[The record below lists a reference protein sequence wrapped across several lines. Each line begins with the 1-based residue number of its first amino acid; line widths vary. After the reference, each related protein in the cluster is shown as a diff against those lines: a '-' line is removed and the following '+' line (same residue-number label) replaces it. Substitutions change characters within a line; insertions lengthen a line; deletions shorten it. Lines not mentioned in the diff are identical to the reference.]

1 MQWLA
6 QTWLH
11 QHQIWLKMDGKMKN
25 IALIIITTLSFSA
38 AATEIIYTP
47 INPSFGGNPLN
58 ANMLLSKAQ
67 AQNKHKAPVIEKGY
81 AEQFQDSLE
90 RTYLNRM
97 VREITDMAFGEDI
110 EDSIF
115 NQDSIFMSGDYQI
128 EVITSTTDSITVK
141 ITNILDDSV
150 VIIEVPRFG

>member
-1 MQWLA
+1 
-6 QTWLH
+6 
-11 QHQIWLKMDGKMKN
+11 MDGKMKN

>member
-1 MQWLA
+1 
-6 QTWLH
+6 
-11 QHQIWLKMDGKMKN
+11 MDGKMKKT
-25 IALIIITTLSFSA
+25 ALIITILSFSSQ
-38 AATEIIYTP
+38 ATEIIYTP

>member
-1 MQWLA
+1 
-6 QTWLH
+6 
-11 QHQIWLKMDGKMKN
+11 MKK
-25 IALIIITTLSFSA
+25 IALTIITTLSFSVS
-38 AATEIIYTP
+38 ATEIIYTP

-67 AQNKHKAPVIEKGY
+67 AQNKHRAPVVEKGY

-97 VREITDMAFGEDI
+97 VREITDMAFGENI

-128 EVITSTTDSITVK
+128 EVITSTPDTITVK
-141 ITNILDDSV
+141 ITNIIDDSV

>member
-1 MQWLA
+1 MV
-6 QTWLH
+6 
-11 QHQIWLKMDGKMKN
+11 KMKK
-25 IALIIITTLSFSA
+25 IALTIITTLSFSVS
-38 AATEIIYTP
+38 ATEIIYTP

-67 AQNKHKAPVIEKGY
+67 AQNKHKAPVVEKGY
-81 AEQFQDSLE
+81 ADQFKDSLE

-97 VREITDMAFGEDI
+97 VREITDMAFGENI

-128 EVITSTTDSITVK
+128 EVITSTTDTITVR
-141 ITNILDDSV
+141 ITNVIDDSV
-150 VIIEVPRFG
+150 VVIEVPRFG

>member
-1 MQWLA
+1 
-6 QTWLH
+6 
-11 QHQIWLKMDGKMKN
+11 MDGKMKK
-25 IALIIITTLSFSA
+25 IALIIITILSFSA
-38 AATEIIYTP
+38 SATEIIYTS

>member
-1 MQWLA
+1 MQWRE

-11 QHQIWLKMDGKMKN
+11 QPLIWLKMDGKMKKT
-25 IALIIITTLSFSA
+25 ALIITTILSFSSQ
-38 AATEIIYTP
+38 ATEIIYTP

-110 EDSIF
+110 EDSLF

>member
-1 MQWLA
+1 MV
-6 QTWLH
+6 
-11 QHQIWLKMDGKMKN
+11 KMKK
-25 IALIIITTLSFSA
+25 IALTIITTLSFSVS
-38 AATEIIYTP
+38 ATEIIYTP

-67 AQNKHKAPVIEKGY
+67 AQNKHKAPVVEKGY

-97 VREITDMAFGEDI
+97 VREITDMAFGENI
-110 EDSIF
+110 EDSVF

-128 EVITSTTDSITVK
+128 EVITSTTDTITVR
-141 ITNILDDSV
+141 ITNVIDDSV
-150 VIIEVPRFG
+150 VVIEVPRFG

>member
-1 MQWLA
+1 
-6 QTWLH
+6 
-11 QHQIWLKMDGKMKN
+11 MKN

>member
-1 MQWLA
+1 MV
-6 QTWLH
+6 T
-11 QHQIWLKMDGKMKN
+11 MKK
-25 IALIIITTLSFSA
+25 IALTIITTLSFSVS
-38 AATEIIYTP
+38 ATEIIYTP

-67 AQNKHKAPVIEKGY
+67 AQNKHKAPVVEKGY

-97 VREITDMAFGEDI
+97 VREITDMAFGENI

-128 EVITSTTDSITVK
+128 EVITSTTDTITVK
-141 ITNILDDSV
+141 ITNIIDDSV

>member
-1 MQWLA
+1 
-6 QTWLH
+6 
-11 QHQIWLKMDGKMKN
+11 MKKK
-25 IALIIITTLSFSA
+25 IFTIITTLSFCAS
-38 AATEIIYTP
+38 ATEMVYTP

-67 AQNKHKAPVIEKGY
+67 AQNKHKAPSIEKGY

-115 NQDSIFMSGDYQI
+115 DQDSIFMSGDYQI
-128 EVITSTTDSITVK
+128 EVITSTADTITVK
-141 ITNILDDSV
+141 ITNIIDDTV

>member
-1 MQWLA
+1 
-6 QTWLH
+6 
-11 QHQIWLKMDGKMKN
+11 MKKT
-25 IALIIITTLSFSA
+25 ALIIITILSFSPQ
-38 AATEIIYTP
+38 ATEIIYTP

-81 AEQFQDSLE
+81 AEQFQETLE

-110 EDSIF
+110 EDSLF

-128 EVITSTTDSITVK
+128 EVITSTTDSITVR

>member
-1 MQWLA
+1 
-6 QTWLH
+6 
-11 QHQIWLKMDGKMKN
+11 MDGKMKK

-81 AEQFQDSLE
+81 AEQFQESLE
-90 RTYLNRM
+90 RTYLNQM
-97 VREITDMAFGEDI
+97 VREITDIAFGDDI

-128 EVITSTTDSITVK
+128 EIITSTVDTITVR
-141 ITNILDDSV
+141 ITNIIDDSI

>member
-1 MQWLA
+1 MR
-6 QTWLH
+6 
-11 QHQIWLKMDGKMKN
+11 I
-25 IALIIITTLSFSA
+25 IIFIITTLSFSA

-67 AQNKHKAPVIEKGY
+67 AQNKHKAPVIEKSY
-81 AEQFQDSLE
+81 TEQFQDSLE

-97 VREITDMAFGEDI
+97 VREITDMAFGENID
-110 EDSIF
+110 DSIF

-128 EVITSTTDSITVK
+128 EVITSTTDSITVR
-141 ITNILDDSV
+141 ITNIIDDTV

>member
-1 MQWLA
+1 
-6 QTWLH
+6 
-11 QHQIWLKMDGKMKN
+11 MDGKMKK
-25 IALIIITTLSFSA
+25 IIFIIITLSFSA
-38 AATEIIYTP
+38 TATEIIYTP

-81 AEQFQDSLE
+81 ADQFKDSLE

-97 VREITDMAFGEDI
+97 VREITDMAFGEDP
-110 EDSIF
+110 ENSIF

-128 EVITSTTDSITVK
+128 EIITSTTDTITVK
-141 ITNILDDSV
+141 ITNIIDDTV

>member
-1 MQWLA
+1 MRKL
-6 QTWLH
+6 
-11 QHQIWLKMDGKMKN
+11 
-25 IALIIITTLSFSA
+25 ALIIITILSFSGF
-38 AATEIIYTP
+38 ATEIIYTP

-67 AQNKHKAPVIEKGY
+67 AQNKHKAPIIKKGY

-97 VREITDMAFGEDI
+97 VREITDMSFGEDI
-110 EDSIF
+110 EDSLF
-115 NQDSIFMSGDYQI
+115 DQDSIFMSGDYQI
-128 EVITSTTDSITVK
+128 EVITSTTDTITVR
-141 ITNILDDSV
+141 ITNVLDDSV

>member
-1 MQWLA
+1 
-6 QTWLH
+6 
-11 QHQIWLKMDGKMKN
+11 MKKT
-25 IALIIITTLSFSA
+25 ALTIITTLCFSA
-38 AATEIIYTP
+38 SATEIIYTP

-67 AQNKHKAPVIEKGY
+67 AQNKHKAPIIEKGY

-115 NQDSIFMSGDYQI
+115 DQDSIFMSGDYQI
-128 EVITSTTDSITVK
+128 EIITSTVDTITVR
-141 ITNILDDSV
+141 ITNIIDDSI

>member
-1 MQWLA
+1 
-6 QTWLH
+6 
-11 QHQIWLKMDGKMKN
+11 MKK
-25 IALIIITTLSFSA
+25 IIFTIITTLSFCAS
-38 AATEIIYTP
+38 ATEMVYTP

-67 AQNKHKAPVIEKGY
+67 AQNKHKAPSIEKGY

-115 NQDSIFMSGDYQI
+115 DQDSIFMSGDYQI
-128 EVITSTTDSITVK
+128 EVITSTADTITVK
-141 ITNILDDSV
+141 ITNIIDGTV

>member
-1 MQWLA
+1 
-6 QTWLH
+6 
-11 QHQIWLKMDGKMKN
+11 MDGKMKK

-38 AATEIIYTP
+38 SATEIIYTP

-58 ANMLLSKAQ
+58 ATMLLSKAQ
-67 AQNKHKAPVIEKGY
+67 AQNKHKAPTIEKGY

-97 VREITDMAFGEDI
+97 VREITDMAFGEEI
-110 EDSIF
+110 EDSLF
-115 NQDSIFMSGDYQI
+115 DQDSIFMSGDYQI
-128 EVITSTTDSITVK
+128 EVITSTTDTITVK
-141 ITNILDDSV
+141 ITNIIDDSV

>member
-1 MQWLA
+1 
-6 QTWLH
+6 
-11 QHQIWLKMDGKMKN
+11 MKK
-25 IALIIITTLSFSA
+25 IALTIITTLSFSVS
-38 AATEIIYTP
+38 ATEIIYTP

-67 AQNKHKAPVIEKGY
+67 AQNKHRAPVVEKGY

-97 VREITDMAFGEDI
+97 VREITDMAFGENI

-128 EVITSTTDSITVK
+128 EVITSTTDTITVK
-141 ITNILDDSV
+141 ITNIIDDSV

>member
-1 MQWLA
+1 
-6 QTWLH
+6 
-11 QHQIWLKMDGKMKN
+11 MKK
-25 IALIIITTLSFSA
+25 IALIIITILSFSA
-38 AATEIIYTP
+38 SATEIIYTP

-128 EVITSTTDSITVK
+128 EVITSTTDSITVR
-141 ITNILDDSV
+141 ITNIIDDTV

>member
-11 QHQIWLKMDGKMKN
+11 QPLIWLKMDGKMKK
-25 IALIIITTLSFSA
+25 IALIIITTLSFSSQ
-38 AATEIIYTP
+38 ATEIIYTP

-110 EDSIF
+110 EDSLF

>member
-1 MQWLA
+1 
-6 QTWLH
+6 
-11 QHQIWLKMDGKMKN
+11 MKK
-25 IALIIITTLSFSA
+25 IALTIITTLSFSVS
-38 AATEIIYTP
+38 ATEIIYTP

-67 AQNKHKAPVIEKGY
+67 AQNKHKAPVVEKGY

-97 VREITDMAFGEDI
+97 VREITDMAFGENI

-128 EVITSTTDSITVK
+128 EVITSTTDTITVK
-141 ITNILDDSV
+141 ITNIIDDSV